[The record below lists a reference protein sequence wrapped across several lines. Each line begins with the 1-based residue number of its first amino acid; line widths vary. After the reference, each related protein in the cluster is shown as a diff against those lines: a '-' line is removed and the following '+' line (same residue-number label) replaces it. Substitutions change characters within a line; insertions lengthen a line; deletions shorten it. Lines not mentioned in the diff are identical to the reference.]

1 MGTRLQQGFTIIEIS
16 LFVAISGLLAIALL
30 GGWSL
35 TINSQRYKDS
45 VDTLQSYIQQQYDLV
60 YNVENGRD
68 NDLDCTTDSKV
79 QDGST
84 PRGQSNCVVLGR
96 YVRLSNGTELTS
108 SAVVGA
114 EPSTLAGANDNAVLA
129 EYKPRVVT
137 QQINLSENAL
147 TIPWQAIAVGR
158 GGDTTLD
165 LALVILRSP
174 TSGIVHTY
182 IAPSL
187 DTDLEAVP
195 NAGNEKEQYFCVKPD
210 SIVQGG
216 RQAVYIPRY
225 AAGANAIETKGE
237 GNGC

>member
-1 MGTRLQQGFTIIEIS
+1 MSIRLQQGFTIIEIS
-16 LFVAISGLLAIALL
+16 LFVAISGLLAIVLL

-68 NDLDCTTDSKV
+68 NSLDCTTDSKV

-96 YVRLSNGTELTS
+96 YVRLSNGKDFTS
-108 SAVVGA
+108 SAVVGY
-114 EPSTLAGANDNAVLA
+114 EPDRLDASSDNEMLKK
-129 EYKPRVVT
+129 YKPRVVT

-147 TIPWQAIAVGR
+147 TIPWQAVAVR
-158 GGDTTLD
+158 QGGDAALD
-165 LALVILRSP
+165 LAIVILRSP
-174 TSGIVHTY
+174 SSGIVHTY
-182 IAPSL
+182 I
-187 DTDLEAVP
+187 VP
-195 NAGNEKEQYFCVKPD
+195 GSDNNLATVPDAGNETAQFFCVKPD

-216 RQAVYIPRY
+216 RQAVFIPKY
-225 AAGANAIETKGE
+225 AASANAIETRGE